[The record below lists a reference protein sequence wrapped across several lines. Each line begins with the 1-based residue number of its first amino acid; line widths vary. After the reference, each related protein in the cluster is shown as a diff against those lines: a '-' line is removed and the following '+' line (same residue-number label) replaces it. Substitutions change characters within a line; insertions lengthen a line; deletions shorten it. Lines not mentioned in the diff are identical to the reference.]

1 MFELILRNDY
11 ERPTL
16 MPIFT
21 DRCTENANF
30 ATILIQKTERK
41 CGRKRREVR
50 DLRRQRG

>member
-1 MFELILRNDY
+1 
-11 ERPTL
+11 

-50 DLRRQRG
+50 DLRRQRGDRRRLRRRSYFRKVS